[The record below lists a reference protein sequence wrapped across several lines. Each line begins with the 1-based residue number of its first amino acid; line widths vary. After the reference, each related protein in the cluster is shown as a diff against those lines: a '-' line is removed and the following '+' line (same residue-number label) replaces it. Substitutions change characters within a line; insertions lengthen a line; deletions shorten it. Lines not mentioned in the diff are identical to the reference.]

1 MSAEHGGHGHGGG
14 SSDGL
19 FFIEGI
25 AEPAEVVWASIF
37 DVFTLFIAGFFALFD
52 TPVKSS

>member
-25 AEPAEVVWASIF
+25 AEPAEVMWASIF